1 MNNLSHFC
9 YLILVNKA
17 KKYFYFEL
25 VVILMKMTMTGAM
38 CVISPGTPEQLLIA
52 TFIMLT
58 YMLVVLKTAP
68 YENNIDDKIAF
79 LVTVVL
85 FINMLA
91 GFTLLLDRDR
101 PEKSFDVNAMGIGLI
116 ALNGMTLVVQVLNVI
131 LMKLSIYE
139 KCNKKKKVMRTHS
152 QWVKSTTE
160 PSPRNGKNK
169 NNSTKILPDAG
180 GAAENED
187 VGEEVRHW
195 GKKTST

>member
-1 MNNLSHFC
+1 
-9 YLILVNKA
+9 
-17 KKYFYFEL
+17 
-25 VVILMKMTMTGAM
+25 MKMTMTGVM

-52 TFIMLT
+52 I

-79 LVTVVL
+79 LVKVVL

-91 GFTLLLDRDR
+91 GFTLLLDAKSS
-101 PEKSFDVNAMGIGLI
+101 EKSFDVNAMGIGLI

-169 NNSTKILPDAG
+169 NSSTKILPEAG
-180 GAAENED
+180 GAAENEE
-187 VGEEVRHW
+187 VGEEVRHL

>member
-1 MNNLSHFC
+1 
-9 YLILVNKA
+9 
-17 KKYFYFEL
+17 
-25 VVILMKMTMTGAM
+25 MTMTGAM
-38 CVISPGTPEQLLIA
+38 CIIQPGTPEQLLIA

-91 GFTLLLDRDR
+91 GFTLLLDAKSS
-101 PEKSFDVNAMGIGLI
+101 EKSFDVNAMGIGLI
-116 ALNGMTLVVQVLNVI
+116 ALNGITLVVQVLNVI

-169 NNSTKILPDAG
+169 NSSTKILPEAG
-180 GAAENED
+180 GAAENEE
-187 VGEEVRHW
+187 VGKEVRHL

>member
-1 MNNLSHFC
+1 
-9 YLILVNKA
+9 
-17 KKYFYFEL
+17 
-25 VVILMKMTMTGAM
+25 MKMTMTGAM
-38 CVISPGTPEQLLIA
+38 CVIEPGTPVQLLIA

-139 KCNKKKKVMRTHS
+139 KCNKEKKIMRTHS

-169 NNSTKILPDAG
+169 NSSTKILPEASGDDDD
-180 GAAENED
+180 EI
-187 VGEEVRHW
+187 EEVRQW
-195 GKKTST
+195 GKKKSTQPDVKKKNDWS

>member
-1 MNNLSHFC
+1 
-9 YLILVNKA
+9 
-17 KKYFYFEL
+17 
-25 VVILMKMTMTGAM
+25 MKMTMTGAM
-38 CVISPGTPEQLLIA
+38 CVISPGTPGQLLIA

-101 PEKSFDVNAMGIGLI
+101 PKKFFNVNAMGIGLI

-139 KCNKKKKVMRTHS
+139 KCNKEKKI
-152 QWVKSTTE
+152 WVKSTTE
-160 PSPRNGKNK
+160 PSPRNSKNK
-169 NNSTKILPDAG
+169 NSSTKILPDAG
-180 GAAENED
+180 GAAEN
-187 VGEEVRHW
+187 
-195 GKKTST
+195 

>member
-1 MNNLSHFC
+1 
-9 YLILVNKA
+9 
-17 KKYFYFEL
+17 
-25 VVILMKMTMTGAM
+25 MTGAM
-38 CVISPGTPEQLLIA
+38 CIIQPGTPEQLLIA

-91 GFTLLLDRDR
+91 GFTLLLDAKSS
-101 PEKSFDVNAMGIGLI
+101 EKSFDVNAVCIGLI
-116 ALNGMTLVVQVLNVI
+116 VLNGMTLVVQVLNVI

-139 KCNKKKKVMRTHS
+139 KCNKEKKIMRTHS
-152 QWVKSTTE
+152 QWVKSTTK

-180 GAAENED
+180 GAAEN
-187 VGEEVRHW
+187 
-195 GKKTST
+195 